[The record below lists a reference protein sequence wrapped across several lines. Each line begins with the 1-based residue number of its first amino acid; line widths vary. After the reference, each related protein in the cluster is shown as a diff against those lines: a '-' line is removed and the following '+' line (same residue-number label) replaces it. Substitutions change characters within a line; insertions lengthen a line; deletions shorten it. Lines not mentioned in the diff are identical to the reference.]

1 MDNFFQNAQNHGFW
15 NFDFWFLSREKG
27 NYKLLFIWM
36 KAHPNEK
43 ISLSYNQCYALQVN
57 LFVTLRQIDSSV

>member
-1 MDNFFQNAQNHGFW
+1 M
-15 NFDFWFLSREKG
+15 E
-27 NYKLLFIWM
+27 
-36 KAHPNEK
+36 AHPNEK